1 LREPHLPAQQQQQQQ
16 QQRQHQVPAPQ
27 QLVPDKTKQHD
38 DAGGLA
44 AAATVSQ
51 CNASSGAATSW
62 EPLLCA
68 EVLAPSASLDGGQE
82 GAEEKEEVSV
92 SSPWYK
98 HAIVMTRYSSAAL

>member
-1 LREPHLPAQQQQQQQ
+1 MREPHLPPQQQQQ

-27 QLVPDKTKQHD
+27 QLVPDKTQQHD

-68 EVLAPSASLDGGQE
+68 EVLAPSDASLDGGQE
-82 GAEEKEEVSV
+82 GAEEKEEISV